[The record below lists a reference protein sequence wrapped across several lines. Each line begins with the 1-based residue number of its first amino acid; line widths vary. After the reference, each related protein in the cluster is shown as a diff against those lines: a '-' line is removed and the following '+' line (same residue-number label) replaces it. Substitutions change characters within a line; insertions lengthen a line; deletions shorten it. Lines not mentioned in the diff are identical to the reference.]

1 MVVCM
6 YFCIV
11 EFVMVVLFDFVVE
24 LYGYCLYVVVDVEY
38 WYVEILYGLWCV
50 QLVVFVCVCV
60 VV

>member
-50 QLVVFVCVCV
+50 
-60 VV
+60 